1 MIFSRA
7 PPISVAEIPP
17 EPREPTTVSTS
28 SLEAVPISAELKPA
42 SSRLATDVEVIL
54 LKTVSVAVESLS
66 AEALGRLTLL
76 PLTPIDLTRL
86 LTITFIT
93 LIDSALEIPRSD
105 ILPCAP
111 STIVGIS
118 AIRSSELSRLAAV
131 TFAVAA
137 VVIVEI
143 WAAVRELESVLL
155 VLREETLE
163 CLELLA
169 EMRLVL
175 SSPITEEAR
184 EDVLVP
190 VPVVPVSDA
199 VDEELSPS
207 SLLEQPETSNAI
219 LNIKTNQENKLFIL
233 ILLKNVEEEGLSSY
247 KFKLLNYILLK
258 QLI

>member
-86 LTITFIT
+86 LPIT
-93 LIDSALEIPRSD
+93 LITLIVSD
-105 ILPCAP
+105 EFESPTVASLACVPSIIL
-111 STIVGIS
+111 GI
-118 AIRSSELSRLAAV
+118 IWIKSSELSRLAAA
-131 TFAVAA
+131 TAAVAA
-137 VVIVEI
+137 STTKVI
-143 WAAVRELESVLL
+143 WALVRLIGSSVLL
-155 VLREETLE
+155 VLREETLD

-219 LNIKTNQENKLFIL
+219 LTIKTNQENKLFIISL
-233 ILLKNVEEEGLSSY
+233 
-247 KFKLLNYILLK
+247 
-258 QLI
+258 

>member
-1 MIFSRA
+1 VIFSRA

-66 AEALGRLTLL
+66 AEALGRLAIL
-76 PLTPIDLTRL
+76 PVMPIDLTRL
-86 LTITFIT
+86 LPIT
-93 LIDSALEIPRSD
+93 LITLIVSD
-105 ILPCAP
+105 EFESPTTVASLACVPSIIL
-111 STIVGIS
+111 GI
-118 AIRSSELSRLAAV
+118 IWIKSSELSRLAAA
-131 TFAVAA
+131 TAAVAA
-137 VVIVEI
+137 STTKVI
-143 WAAVRELESVLL
+143 WALVRLIGSSVLL
-155 VLREETLE
+155 VLREETLD

-219 LNIKTNQENKLFIL
+219 LTIKTDQENKLFIIPL
-233 ILLKNVEEEGLSSY
+233 
-247 KFKLLNYILLK
+247 
-258 QLI
+258 